1 MNQATA
7 QSTAVSRQRGLLK
20 TIVGL
25 AVGVAGFMAAP
36 KLRRDTLRAI
46 RNLASSAVNLILF
59 EPTETA
65 VPLPRT
71 DPRAVHILDVL
82 RRRVGDTFDAGLV
95 NGPRGKATLAAV
107 GADALT
113 LTFAWGADPPAP
125 APITL
130 IIGLPRPQTARDILR
145 DATALGVA
153 ALHFVTTEK
162 GEPNYAHST
171 LWSSG
176 EWRRHLVAGAEQAFD
191 THLPEVT
198 HDRALGEVV
207 AALAGP
213 GPGRGA
219 AGGAR
224 LALDNYESPQPLSQ
238 CHVIRDTP
246 VALALGPE
254 RGWSARE
261 RDLLRAHGF
270 AFVHLG
276 PRVLRTE
283 TAVIAALTLVHAQL
297 GRL

>member
-65 VPLPRT
+65 APLPRT

-176 EWRRHLVAGAEQAFD
+176 EWRRHVLDGAQQAFD
-191 THLPEVT
+191 TRLPEVAHGCT
-198 HDRALGEVV
+198 
-207 AALAGP
+207 LAEAVE
-213 GPGRGA
+213 RLEKKSV
-219 AGGAR
+219 R